1 MSIEP
6 RAADAALHK
15 RVHTNENRDTA
26 SHITDGDPATRWC
39 SVLYPAYAQ
48 IDLEGCFHLTK
59 VVVHTPAQGAS
70 LFDVYASLDG
80 VDFTRIAQKMEELP
94 CPPEGEAF
102 EVDCEARFLRVRVT
116 YNSASDGAI
125 LCGIEAYG
133 EPSGQACEPAAFV
146 PPADFEQSA
155 YHVPITQED
164 TLREVRELIAY
175 TVGEARADWFTL
187 RLAENERKPGR
198 DYFILSNETGKIVIT
213 GRTGVCLAAGFHHY
227 LKYFCHAHVSQMSF
241 QVALPDSPVPVGEEV
256 RRETPFRTRYSYNY
270 CTLSYTMAFWREK
283 EWKRELYWLAMNGVN
298 LVLDITAQEE
308 VWRRFLGA
316 LGYSHMECK
325 DFIAGPAYYAWAYMA
340 NISGFGGPVHDSW
353 FASRTRL
360 ARHNHLMMRRLGMQP
375 VLQGY
380 SGMVPSDIQQKV
392 KDAMIIEQG
401 LWNGFPRPAMLK
413 TTTQVYRDLAAL
425 FYRCQREV
433 FGDISHYYATDPFH
447 EGGKNGGMSPK
458 KMAEFVLD
466 EMLKNDPESIWVIQ
480 SWGENPSKSLLH
492 GLRGRKEHALVLD
505 LYAEARPH
513 WESWAGGEF
522 DNTPWLWC
530 MLNNFGGRMGLNGH
544 MDTVASEVARA
555 ANTAKC
561 MAGIGI
567 TPEATFSNPV
577 LFDLFFETVW
587 SETPEKLSPIELD
600 PWLRQYVRR
609 RYGAQSK
616 AAQEAFCLLRKTVYH
631 PSLNHNGEGAPESVV
646 NARPAFQIRSASS
659 WGTAVIGYDK
669 HEFERAVRLLLEDYD
684 VLKQSDGY
692 LFDLA
697 DCLKQVLSN
706 TAQEY
711 HHSMVRAYR
720 EKNLSVFDDFSE
732 RFFQLID
739 LTEQVLGVRKEFLL
753 GTWLRGAQKLAEGT
767 DDFTRDLYE
776 FNARALITTWGAL
789 RQANEGGL
797 RDYSNKQWAGLTS
810 DYYRPRWE
818 KWVADRR
825 EELVSGIKDKRGEKE
840 QAEGWF
846 RMEWNWVLA
855 RNAYSDEPNGMDLR
869 ELAQQ
874 ALAFTFD

>member
-1 MSIEP
+1 MPIASP
-6 RAADAALHK
+6 GADLALH
-15 RVHTNENRDTA
+15 RPVHTNENRDTA

-198 DYFILSNETGKIVIT
+198 DYFILSNETGKIAIT
-213 GRTGVCLAAGFHHY
+213 GRTGVCLAVGFHHY
-227 LKYFCHAHVSQMSF
+227 LKYFCNAHVSQMSM
-241 QVALPDSPVPVGEEV
+241 QVNLPEAPVPVGEIV
-256 RRETPFRTRYSYNY
+256 RRETPFQTRYSYNY
-270 CTLSYTMAFWREK
+270 CTLSYTMAFWGEAQ
-283 EWKRELYWLAMNGVN
+283 WKRELYWLAMNGVN

-340 NISGFGGPVHDSW
+340 NISGFGGPVHDNW
-353 FASRTRL
+353 FAARTRL
-360 ARHNHLMMRRLGMQP
+360 ARRNHLMMRRLGMQP

-380 SGMVPSDIQQKV
+380 SGMAPSDINQKV
-392 KDAMIIEQG
+392 PDAKVISQG

-413 TTTQVYRDLAAL
+413 TTTDAYRRLAQL

-433 FGDISHYYATDPFH
+433 FGDVSHYYATDPFH
-447 EGGKNGGMSPK
+447 EGGRNGGMSPK
-458 KMAEFVLD
+458 KMARFVLD
-466 EMLKNDPESIWVIQ
+466 EMLKNDPESVWVIQ
-480 SWGENPSKSLLH
+480 SWGENPSKSLLQ

-513 WESWAGGEF
+513 WETWAGGEF

-587 SETPEKLSPIELD
+587 SDTPEHLPSIEPD
-600 PWLRQYVRR
+600 MWLAQYVRR
-609 RYGAQSK
+609 RYGAESE
-616 AAQEAFCLLRKTVYH
+616 AAMESFRLLRKTVYN

-669 HEFERAVRLLLEDYD
+669 HEFERAGRLLLEDYD

-711 HHSMVRAYR
+711 HHTMVQAYR
-720 EKNLSVFDDFSE
+720 EKNLTVFDDYSA
-732 RFFQLID
+732 RFFQLIS
-739 LTEQVLGVRKEFLL
+739 LTEQVLGTRREFLL
-753 GTWLRGAQKLAEGT
+753 GTWLRGAQKLAEEA

-776 FNARALITTWGAL
+776 FNARALITTWGAI

-797 RDYSNKQWAGLTS
+797 RDYSNKQWAGLTH
-810 DYYRPRWE
+810 DFYRPRWE
-818 KWVADRR
+818 KWIALRRAELTGGQKDRR
-825 EELVSGIKDKRGEKE
+825 SEKE
-840 QAEGWF
+840 QAEDWF
-846 RMEWNWVLA
+846 HMEWKWVLG
-855 RNAYSDEPNGMDLR
+855 RNPYPAEVNGLDLK

-874 ALAFTFD
+874 ALAFSF

>member
-1 MSIEP
+1 MPIASP
-6 RAADAALHK
+6 GADLALH
-15 RVHTNENRDTA
+15 RPVHTNENRDTA

-198 DYFILSNETGKIVIT
+198 DYFILSNETGKIAIT
-213 GRTGVCLAAGFHHY
+213 GRTGVCLAVGFHHY
-227 LKYFCHAHVSQMSF
+227 LKYFCNAHVSQMSM
-241 QVALPDSPVPVGEEV
+241 QVNLPEAPVPVGEIV
-256 RRETPFRTRYSYNY
+256 RRETPFQTRYSYNY
-270 CTLSYTMAFWREK
+270 CTLSYTMAFWGEAQ
-283 EWKRELYWLAMNGVN
+283 WKRELYWLAMNGVN

-340 NISGFGGPVHDSW
+340 NISGFGGPVHDNW
-353 FASRTRL
+353 FAARTRL
-360 ARHNHLMMRRLGMQP
+360 ARRNHLMMRRLGMQP

-380 SGMVPSDIQQKV
+380 SGMAPSDINQKV
-392 KDAMIIEQG
+392 PDAKVISQG

-413 TTTQVYRDLAAL
+413 TTTDAYRRLAQL

-433 FGDISHYYATDPFH
+433 FGDVSHYYATDPFH
-447 EGGKNGGMSPK
+447 EGGRNGGMSPK
-458 KMAEFVLD
+458 KMARFVLD
-466 EMLKNDPESIWVIQ
+466 EMLKNDPESVGVIQ
-480 SWGENPSKSLLH
+480 SWGENPSKSLLQ

-513 WESWAGGEF
+513 WETWAGGEF

-587 SETPEKLSPIELD
+587 SDTPEHLPPIEPD
-600 PWLRQYVRR
+600 MWLAQYVRR
-609 RYGAQSK
+609 RYGAESE
-616 AAQEAFCLLRKTVYH
+616 AAMESFRLLRKTVYN

-697 DCLKQVLSN
+697 DCLKQMLSN

-711 HHSMVRAYR
+711 HHTMVQAYR
-720 EKNLSVFDDFSE
+720 EKNLTVFDDYSA
-732 RFFQLID
+732 RFFQLIS
-739 LTEQVLGVRKEFLL
+739 LTEQVLGTRREFLL
-753 GTWLRGAQKLAEGT
+753 GTWLRGAQKLAEGA

-776 FNARALITTWGAL
+776 FNARALITTWGAI

-797 RDYSNKQWAGLTS
+797 RDYSNKQWAGLTH
-810 DYYRPRWE
+810 DFYRPRWE
-818 KWVADRR
+818 KWIALRRAELTGGQKDRR
-825 EELVSGIKDKRGEKE
+825 SEKE
-840 QAEGWF
+840 QAEDWF
-846 RMEWNWVLA
+846 HMEWKWVLG
-855 RNAYSDEPNGMDLR
+855 RNPYPAEVNGLDLK

-874 ALAFTFD
+874 ALAFSF

>member
-1 MSIEP
+1 MPIASP
-6 RAADAALHK
+6 GADLALH
-15 RVHTNENRDTA
+15 RPVHTNENRDTA

-175 TVGEARADWFTL
+175 TVGEARADWFTM

-198 DYFILSNETGKIVIT
+198 DYFILSNETGKIAIT
-213 GRTGVCLAAGFHHY
+213 GRTGVCLAMGFHHY
-227 LKYFCHAHVSQMSF
+227 LKYFCNAHVSQMSM
-241 QVALPDSPVPVGEEV
+241 QVNLPEAPVPVGEIV
-256 RRETPFRTRYSYNY
+256 RRETPFQTRYSYNY
-270 CTLSYTMAFWREK
+270 CTLSYTMAFWGEAQ
-283 EWKRELYWLAMNGVN
+283 WKRELYWLAMNGVN

-340 NISGFGGPVHDSW
+340 NISGFGGPVHDNW
-353 FASRTRL
+353 FAARTRL
-360 ARHNHLMMRRLGMQP
+360 ARRNHLMMRRLGMQP

-380 SGMVPSDIQQKV
+380 SGMAPSDINQKV
-392 KDAMIIEQG
+392 PDAKVISQG

-413 TTTQVYRDLAAL
+413 TTTDAYRRLAQL

-433 FGDISHYYATDPFH
+433 FGDVSHYYATDPFH
-447 EGGKNGGMSPK
+447 EGGRNGGMSPK
-458 KMAEFVLD
+458 KMARFVLD
-466 EMLKNDPESIWVIQ
+466 EMLKNDPESVWVIQ
-480 SWGENPSKSLLH
+480 SWGENPSKSLLQ

-513 WESWAGGEF
+513 WETWAGGEF

-587 SETPEKLSPIELD
+587 SDTPEHLPSIEPD
-600 PWLRQYVRR
+600 MWLAQYVRR
-609 RYGAQSK
+609 RYGAESE
-616 AAQEAFCLLRKTVYH
+616 AAMESFRLLCKTVYN

-684 VLKQSDGY
+684 ALKQSDGY

-697 DCLKQVLSN
+697 DCLKQMLSN

-711 HHSMVRAYR
+711 HHTMVQAYR
-720 EKNLSVFDDFSE
+720 EKNLTVFDDYSA
-732 RFFQLID
+732 RFFQLIS
-739 LTEQVLGVRKEFLL
+739 LTEQVLGTRREFLL
-753 GTWLRGAQKLAEGT
+753 GTWLRGAQKLAEEA

-776 FNARALITTWGAL
+776 FNARALITTWGAI

-797 RDYSNKQWAGLTS
+797 RDYSNKQWAGLTH
-810 DYYRPRWE
+810 DFYRPRWE
-818 KWVADRR
+818 KWIALRRAELTGGQKDRR
-825 EELVSGIKDKRGEKE
+825 SEKE
-840 QAEGWF
+840 QAEDWF
-846 RMEWNWVLA
+846 HMEWKWVLG
-855 RNAYSDEPNGMDLR
+855 RNPYPAEVNGLDLK

-874 ALAFTFD
+874 ALAFSF

>member
-1 MSIEP
+1 MPIASP
-6 RAADAALHK
+6 GADLALH
-15 RVHTNENRDTA
+15 RPVHTNENRDTA

-198 DYFILSNETGKIVIT
+198 DYFILSNETGKIAIT
-213 GRTGVCLAAGFHHY
+213 GRTGVCLAVGFHHY
-227 LKYFCHAHVSQMSF
+227 LKYFCNAHVSQMSM
-241 QVALPDSPVPVGEEV
+241 QVNLPEAPVPVGEIV
-256 RRETPFRTRYSYNY
+256 RRETPFQTRYSYNY
-270 CTLSYTMAFWREK
+270 CTLSYTMAFWGEAQ
-283 EWKRELYWLAMNGVN
+283 WKRELYWLAMNGVN

-340 NISGFGGPVHDSW
+340 NISGFGGPVHDNW
-353 FASRTRL
+353 FAARTRL
-360 ARHNHLMMRRLGMQP
+360 ARRNHLMMRRLGMQP

-380 SGMVPSDIQQKV
+380 SGMAPSDINQKV
-392 KDAMIIEQG
+392 PDAKVISQG

-413 TTTQVYRDLAAL
+413 TTTDAYRRLAQL

-433 FGDISHYYATDPFH
+433 FGDVSHYYATDPFH
-447 EGGKNGGMSPK
+447 EGGRNGGMSPK
-458 KMAEFVLD
+458 KMARFVLD
-466 EMLKNDPESIWVIQ
+466 EMLKNDPESVWVIQ
-480 SWGENPSKSLLH
+480 SWGENPSKSLLQ

-513 WESWAGGEF
+513 WETWAGGEF

-587 SETPEKLSPIELD
+587 SDTPEHLPPIEPD
-600 PWLRQYVRR
+600 MWLAQYVRR
-609 RYGAQSK
+609 RYGAESE
-616 AAQEAFCLLRKTVYH
+616 AAMESFRLLRKTVYN

-684 VLKQSDGY
+684 ALKQSDGY

-697 DCLKQVLSN
+697 DCLKQMLSN

-711 HHSMVRAYR
+711 HHTMVQAYR
-720 EKNLSVFDDFSE
+720 EKNLTVFDDYSA
-732 RFFQLID
+732 RFFQLIS
-739 LTEQVLGVRKEFLL
+739 LTEQVLGTRREFLL
-753 GTWLRGAQKLAEGT
+753 GTWLRGAQKLAEEA

-776 FNARALITTWGAL
+776 FNARALITTWGAI

-797 RDYSNKQWAGLTS
+797 RDYSNKQWAGLTH
-810 DYYRPRWE
+810 DFYRPRWE
-818 KWVADRR
+818 KWIALRRAELTGGQKDRR
-825 EELVSGIKDKRGEKE
+825 SEKE
-840 QAEGWF
+840 QAEDWF
-846 RMEWNWVLA
+846 HMEWKWVLG
-855 RNAYSDEPNGMDLR
+855 RNPYPAEVNGLDLK

-874 ALAFTFD
+874 ALAFSF

>member
-1 MSIEP
+1 MPIASP
-6 RAADAALHK
+6 SADLALH
-15 RVHTNENRDTA
+15 RPVHTNENRDTA

-198 DYFILSNETGKIVIT
+198 DYFILSNETGKIAIT
-213 GRTGVCLAAGFHHY
+213 GRTGVCLAVGFHHY
-227 LKYFCHAHVSQMSF
+227 LKYFCNAHVSQMSM
-241 QVALPDSPVPVGEEV
+241 QVNLPEAPVPVGEIV
-256 RRETPFRTRYSYNY
+256 RRETPFQTRYSYNY
-270 CTLSYTMAFWREK
+270 CTLSYTMAFWGEAQ
-283 EWKRELYWLAMNGVN
+283 WKRELYWLAMNGVN

-340 NISGFGGPVHDSW
+340 NISGFGGPVHDNW
-353 FASRTRL
+353 FAARTRL
-360 ARHNHLMMRRLGMQP
+360 ARRNHLMMRRLGMQP

-380 SGMVPSDIQQKV
+380 SGMAPSDINQKV
-392 KDAMIIEQG
+392 PDAKVISQG

-413 TTTQVYRDLAAL
+413 TTTDAYRRLAQL

-433 FGDISHYYATDPFH
+433 FGDVSHYYATDPFH
-447 EGGKNGGMSPK
+447 EGGRNGGMSPK
-458 KMAEFVLD
+458 KMARFVLD
-466 EMLKNDPESIWVIQ
+466 EMLKNDPESVWVIQ
-480 SWGENPSKSLLH
+480 SWGENPSKSLLQ

-513 WESWAGGEF
+513 WETWAGGEF

-555 ANTAKC
+555 ANTAKY

-587 SETPEKLSPIELD
+587 SDTPEHLPPIEPD
-600 PWLRQYVRR
+600 MWLAQYVRR
-609 RYGAQSK
+609 RYGAESE
-616 AAQEAFCLLRKTVYH
+616 AAMESFRLLRKTVYN

-646 NARPAFQIRSASS
+646 NARPAFEIRSASS

-684 VLKQSDGY
+684 ALKQSDGY

-711 HHSMVRAYR
+711 HHTMVQAYR
-720 EKNLSVFDDFSE
+720 EKNLTVFDDYSA
-732 RFFQLID
+732 RFFQLIS
-739 LTEQVLGVRKEFLL
+739 LTEQVLGTRREFLL
-753 GTWLRGAQKLAEGT
+753 GTWLRGAQKLAEEA

-776 FNARALITTWGAL
+776 FNARALITTWGAI

-797 RDYSNKQWAGLTS
+797 RDYSNKQWAGLTH
-810 DYYRPRWE
+810 DFYRPRWE
-818 KWVADRR
+818 KWIALRRAELTGGQKDRR
-825 EELVSGIKDKRGEKE
+825 SEKE
-840 QAEGWF
+840 QAEDWF
-846 RMEWNWVLA
+846 HMEWKWVLG
-855 RNAYSDEPNGMDLR
+855 RNPYPAEVNGLDLK

-874 ALAFTFD
+874 ALAFSF

>member
-1 MSIEP
+1 MPIASP
-6 RAADAALHK
+6 GADLALH
-15 RVHTNENRDTA
+15 RPVHTNENRNTA

-198 DYFILSNETGKIVIT
+198 DYFILSNETGKIAIT
-213 GRTGVCLAAGFHHY
+213 GRTGVCLAVGFHHY
-227 LKYFCHAHVSQMSF
+227 LKYFCNAHVSQMSM
-241 QVALPDSPVPVGEEV
+241 QVNLPEAPVPVGEIV
-256 RRETPFRTRYSYNY
+256 RRETPFQTRYSYNY
-270 CTLSYTMAFWREK
+270 CTLSYTMAFWGEAQ
-283 EWKRELYWLAMNGVN
+283 WKRELYWLAMNGVN

-340 NISGFGGPVHDSW
+340 NISGFGGPVHDNW
-353 FASRTRL
+353 FAARTRL
-360 ARHNHLMMRRLGMQP
+360 ARRNHLMMRRLGMQP

-380 SGMVPSDIQQKV
+380 SGMAPSDINQKV
-392 KDAMIIEQG
+392 PDAKVISQG

-413 TTTQVYRDLAAL
+413 TTTDAYRRLAQL

-433 FGDISHYYATDPFH
+433 FGDVSHYYATDPFH
-447 EGGKNGGMSPK
+447 EGGRNGGMSPK
-458 KMAEFVLD
+458 KMARFVLD
-466 EMLKNDPESIWVIQ
+466 EMLKNDPESVWVIQ
-480 SWGENPSKSLLH
+480 SWGENPSKSLLQ

-513 WESWAGGEF
+513 WETWAGGEF

-555 ANTAKC
+555 ANTAKY

-587 SETPEKLSPIELD
+587 SDTPEHLPPIEPD
-600 PWLRQYVRR
+600 MWLAQYVRR
-609 RYGAQSK
+609 RYGAESE
-616 AAQEAFCLLRKTVYH
+616 AAMESFRLLRKTVYN

-646 NARPAFQIRSASS
+646 NARPAFEIRSASS

-684 VLKQSDGY
+684 ALKQSDGY

-711 HHSMVRAYR
+711 HHTMVQAYR
-720 EKNLSVFDDFSE
+720 EKNLTVFDDYSA
-732 RFFQLID
+732 RFFQLIS
-739 LTEQVLGVRKEFLL
+739 LTEQVLGTRREFLL
-753 GTWLRGAQKLAEGT
+753 GTWLRGAQKLAEEA

-776 FNARALITTWGAL
+776 FNARALITTWGAI

-797 RDYSNKQWAGLTS
+797 RDYSNKQWAGLTH
-810 DYYRPRWE
+810 DFYRPRWE
-818 KWVADRR
+818 KWIALRRAELTGGQKDRR
-825 EELVSGIKDKRGEKE
+825 SEKE
-840 QAEGWF
+840 QAEDWF
-846 RMEWNWVLA
+846 HMEWKWVLG
-855 RNAYSDEPNGMDLR
+855 RNPYPAEVNGLDLK

-874 ALAFTFD
+874 ALAFSF

>member
-1 MSIEP
+1 MPIASP
-6 RAADAALHK
+6 GADLALH
-15 RVHTNENRDTA
+15 RPVHTNENRDTA
-26 SHITDGDPATRWC
+26 AHITDGDPATRWC

-198 DYFILSNETGKIVIT
+198 DYFILSNETGKIAIT
-213 GRTGVCLAAGFHHY
+213 GRTGVCLAVGFHHY
-227 LKYFCHAHVSQMSF
+227 LKYFCNAHVSQMSM
-241 QVALPDSPVPVGEEV
+241 QVNLPEAPVPVGEIV
-256 RRETPFRTRYSYNY
+256 RRETPFQTRYSYNY
-270 CTLSYTMAFWREK
+270 CTLSYTMAFWGEAQ
-283 EWKRELYWLAMNGVN
+283 WKRELYWLAMNGVN

-340 NISGFGGPVHDSW
+340 NISGFGGPVHDNW
-353 FASRTRL
+353 FAARTRL
-360 ARHNHLMMRRLGMQP
+360 ARRNHLMMRRLGMQP

-380 SGMVPSDIQQKV
+380 SGMAPSDINQKV
-392 KDAMIIEQG
+392 PDAKVISQG

-413 TTTQVYRDLAAL
+413 TTTDAYRRLAQL

-433 FGDISHYYATDPFH
+433 FGDVSHYYATDPFH
-447 EGGKNGGMSPK
+447 EGGRNGGMSPK
-458 KMAEFVLD
+458 KMARFVLD
-466 EMLKNDPESIWVIQ
+466 EMLKNDPESVWVIQ
-480 SWGENPSKSLLH
+480 SWGENPSKSLLQ

-513 WESWAGGEF
+513 WETWAGGEF

-555 ANTAKC
+555 ANTAKY

-587 SETPEKLSPIELD
+587 SDTPEHLPPIEPD
-600 PWLRQYVRR
+600 MWLAQYVRR
-609 RYGAQSK
+609 RYGAESE
-616 AAQEAFCLLRKTVYH
+616 AAMESFRLLRKTVYN

-646 NARPAFQIRSASS
+646 NARPAFEIRSASS

-684 VLKQSDGY
+684 ALKQSDGY

-711 HHSMVRAYR
+711 HHTMVQAYR
-720 EKNLSVFDDFSE
+720 EKNLTVFDDYSA
-732 RFFQLID
+732 RFFQLIS
-739 LTEQVLGVRKEFLL
+739 LTEQVLGTRREFLL
-753 GTWLRGAQKLAEGT
+753 GTWLRGAQKLAEEA

-776 FNARALITTWGAL
+776 FNARALITTWGAI

-797 RDYSNKQWAGLTS
+797 RDYSNKQWAGLTH
-810 DYYRPRWE
+810 DFYRPRWE
-818 KWVADRR
+818 KWIALRRAELTGGQKDRR
-825 EELVSGIKDKRGEKE
+825 SEKE
-840 QAEGWF
+840 QAEDWF
-846 RMEWNWVLA
+846 HMEWKWVLG
-855 RNAYSDEPNGMDLR
+855 RNPYPAEVNGLDLK

-874 ALAFTFD
+874 ALAFSF

>member
-1 MSIEP
+1 
-6 RAADAALHK
+6 
-15 RVHTNENRDTA
+15 
-26 SHITDGDPATRWC
+26 
-39 SVLYPAYAQ
+39 
-48 IDLEGCFHLTK
+48 
-59 VVVHTPAQGAS
+59 
-70 LFDVYASLDG
+70 
-80 VDFTRIAQKMEELP
+80 
-94 CPPEGEAF
+94 
-102 EVDCEARFLRVRVT
+102 
-116 YNSASDGAI
+116 
-125 LCGIEAYG
+125 
-133 EPSGQACEPAAFV
+133 
-146 PPADFEQSA
+146 
-155 YHVPITQED
+155 
-164 TLREVRELIAY
+164 
-175 TVGEARADWFTL
+175 
-187 RLAENERKPGR
+187 
-198 DYFILSNETGKIVIT
+198 
-213 GRTGVCLAAGFHHY
+213 
-227 LKYFCHAHVSQMSF
+227 
-241 QVALPDSPVPVGEEV
+241 
-256 RRETPFRTRYSYNY
+256 
-270 CTLSYTMAFWREK
+270 
-283 EWKRELYWLAMNGVN
+283 
-298 LVLDITAQEE
+298 QEE

-380 SGMVPSDIQQKV
+380 SGMVPADIKQKV
-392 KDAMIIEQG
+392 KNAMIIEQG
-401 LWNGFPRPAMLK
+401 LWNAFPRPAMLK

-433 FGDISHYYATDPFH
+433 FGDVSHYYATDPFH

-466 EMLKNDPESIWVIQ
+466 EMLKSDPESIWVIQ
-480 SWGENPSKSLLH
+480 SWGENPSRALLH

-505 LYAEARPH
+505 LYTEARPH
-513 WESWAGGEF
+513 WETWAGGEF

-577 LFDLFFETVW
+577 LFDLFFETIW
-587 SETPEKLSPIELD
+587 SDTPDRLSPIEPD
-600 PWLRQYVRR
+600 AWLARYTTR

-616 AAQEAFCLLRKTVYH
+616 AAQEAFCLLRQTVYQ
-631 PSLNHNGEGAPESVV
+631 PSLNHNGEGAPESVI

-669 HEFERAVRLLLEDYD
+669 HEFERAVRLLLEDYEI
-684 VLKQSDGY
+684 LKQSDGY
-692 LFDLA
+692 LFDLV

-720 EKNLSVFDDFSE
+720 EKNLSKFDDFSK

-753 GTWLRGAQKLAEGT
+753 GTWLRGAQKLAEET

-825 EELVSGIKDKRGEKE
+825 EELVSGIKDKRDEKE

-855 RNAYSDEPNGMDLR
+855 RNAYSDEPNGMNLR

>member
-1 MSIEP
+1 
-6 RAADAALHK
+6 
-15 RVHTNENRDTA
+15 
-26 SHITDGDPATRWC
+26 
-39 SVLYPAYAQ
+39 
-48 IDLEGCFHLTK
+48 
-59 VVVHTPAQGAS
+59 
-70 LFDVYASLDG
+70 
-80 VDFTRIAQKMEELP
+80 
-94 CPPEGEAF
+94 
-102 EVDCEARFLRVRVT
+102 
-116 YNSASDGAI
+116 
-125 LCGIEAYG
+125 
-133 EPSGQACEPAAFV
+133 
-146 PPADFEQSA
+146 
-155 YHVPITQED
+155 
-164 TLREVRELIAY
+164 
-175 TVGEARADWFTL
+175 
-187 RLAENERKPGR
+187 
-198 DYFILSNETGKIVIT
+198 
-213 GRTGVCLAAGFHHY
+213 
-227 LKYFCHAHVSQMSF
+227 
-241 QVALPDSPVPVGEEV
+241 
-256 RRETPFRTRYSYNY
+256 
-270 CTLSYTMAFWREK
+270 
-283 EWKRELYWLAMNGVN
+283 
-298 LVLDITAQEE
+298 
-308 VWRRFLGA
+308 
-316 LGYSHMECK
+316 
-325 DFIAGPAYYAWAYMA
+325 
-340 NISGFGGPVHDSW
+340 
-353 FASRTRL
+353 
-360 ARHNHLMMRRLGMQP
+360 MMRRLGMQP

-513 WESWAGGEF
+513 WETWAGGEF

-544 MDTVASEVARA
+544 MDTVAREVARA

-587 SETPEKLSPIELD
+587 SDTPEKLSPIELD

-616 AAQEAFCLLRKTVYH
+616 AAQEAFCLLRKTVYQ

>member
-1 MSIEP
+1 MPIASP
-6 RAADAALHK
+6 GADLALH
-15 RVHTNENRDTA
+15 RPVHTNENRDTA

-175 TVGEARADWFTL
+175 TVGEARADWFTM

-198 DYFILSNETGKIVIT
+198 DYFILSNETGKIAIT
-213 GRTGVCLAAGFHHY
+213 GRTGVCLAMGFHHY
-227 LKYFCHAHVSQMSF
+227 LKYFCNAHVSQMSM
-241 QVALPDSPVPVGEEV
+241 QVNLPEAPVPVGEIV
-256 RRETPFRTRYSYNY
+256 RRETPFQTRYSYNY
-270 CTLSYTMAFWREK
+270 CTLSYTMAFWGEAQ
-283 EWKRELYWLAMNGVN
+283 WKRELYWLAMNGVN

-340 NISGFGGPVHDSW
+340 NISGFGGPVHDNW
-353 FASRTRL
+353 FAARTRL
-360 ARHNHLMMRRLGMQP
+360 ARRNHLMMRRFGMQP

-380 SGMVPSDIQQKV
+380 SGMAPSDINQKV
-392 KDAMIIEQG
+392 PDAKVISQG

-413 TTTQVYRDLAAL
+413 TTTDAYRRLAQL

-433 FGDISHYYATDPFH
+433 FGDVSHYYATDPFH
-447 EGGKNGGMSPK
+447 EGGRNGGMSPK
-458 KMAEFVLD
+458 KMARFVLD
-466 EMLKNDPESIWVIQ
+466 EMLKNDPESVWVIQ
-480 SWGENPSKSLLH
+480 SWGENPSKSLLQ

-513 WESWAGGEF
+513 WETWAGGEF

-587 SETPEKLSPIELD
+587 SDTPEHLPPIEPD
-600 PWLRQYVRR
+600 MWLAQYVRR
-609 RYGAQSK
+609 RYGAESE
-616 AAQEAFCLLRKTVYH
+616 AAMESFRLLCKTVYN

-684 VLKQSDGY
+684 ALKQSDGY

-697 DCLKQVLSN
+697 DCLKQMLSN

-711 HHSMVRAYR
+711 HHTMVQAYR
-720 EKNLSVFDDFSE
+720 EKNLTAFDDYSA
-732 RFFQLID
+732 RFFQLIS
-739 LTEQVLGVRKEFLL
+739 LTEQVLGTRREFLL
-753 GTWLRGAQKLAEGT
+753 GTWLRGAQKLAEEA

-776 FNARALITTWGAL
+776 FNARALITTWGAI

-797 RDYSNKQWAGLTS
+797 RDYSNKQWAGLTH
-810 DYYRPRWE
+810 DFYRPRWE
-818 KWVADRR
+818 KWIALRRAELTGGQKDRR
-825 EELVSGIKDKRGEKE
+825 SEKE
-840 QAEGWF
+840 QAEDWF
-846 RMEWNWVLA
+846 HMEWKWVLG
-855 RNAYSDEPNGMDLR
+855 RNPYPAEVNGLDLK

-874 ALAFTFD
+874 ALAFSF

>member
-1 MSIEP
+1 MPIASP
-6 RAADAALHK
+6 DADLALH
-15 RVHTNENRDTA
+15 RPVHTNENRDTA
-26 SHITDGDPATRWC
+26 SHITDGDPVTRWC

-175 TVGEARADWFTL
+175 TVGEARADWFTM

-198 DYFILSNETGKIVIT
+198 DYFILSNETGKIAIT
-213 GRTGVCLAAGFHHY
+213 GRTGVCLAVGFHHY
-227 LKYFCHAHVSQMSF
+227 LKYFCNAHVSQMSM
-241 QVALPDSPVPVGEEV
+241 QVNLPEAPVPVGEIV
-256 RRETPFRTRYSYNY
+256 RRETPFQTRYSYNY
-270 CTLSYTMAFWREK
+270 CTLSYTMAFWGEAQ
-283 EWKRELYWLAMNGVN
+283 WKRELYWLAMNGVN

-340 NISGFGGPVHDSW
+340 NISGFGGPVHDNW
-353 FASRTRL
+353 FAARTRL
-360 ARHNHLMMRRLGMQP
+360 ARRNHLMMRRLGMQP

-380 SGMVPSDIQQKV
+380 SGMAPSDINQKV
-392 KDAMIIEQG
+392 PDAKVISQG

-413 TTTQVYRDLAAL
+413 TTTDAYRRLAQL

-433 FGDISHYYATDPFH
+433 FGDVSHYYATDPFH
-447 EGGKNGGMSPK
+447 EGGRNGGMSPK
-458 KMAEFVLD
+458 KMARFVLD
-466 EMLKNDPESIWVIQ
+466 EMLKNDPESVWVIQ
-480 SWGENPSKSLLH
+480 SWGENPSKSLLQ

-513 WESWAGGEF
+513 WETWAGGEF

-555 ANTAKC
+555 ANTAKY

-587 SETPEKLSPIELD
+587 SDTPEHLPPIEPD
-600 PWLRQYVRR
+600 MWLAQYVRR
-609 RYGAQSK
+609 RYGAESE
-616 AAQEAFCLLRKTVYH
+616 AAMESFRLLRKTVYN

-646 NARPAFQIRSASS
+646 NARPAFEIRSASS

-684 VLKQSDGY
+684 ALKQSDGY

-711 HHSMVRAYR
+711 HHTMVQAYR
-720 EKNLSVFDDFSE
+720 EKNLTVFDDYSA
-732 RFFQLID
+732 RFFQLIS
-739 LTEQVLGVRKEFLL
+739 LTEQVLGTRREFLL
-753 GTWLRGAQKLAEGT
+753 GTWLRGAQKLAEEA

-776 FNARALITTWGAL
+776 FNARALITTWGAI

-797 RDYSNKQWAGLTS
+797 RDYSNKQWAGLTH
-810 DYYRPRWE
+810 DFYRPRWE
-818 KWVADRR
+818 KWIALRRAELTGGQKDRR
-825 EELVSGIKDKRGEKE
+825 SEKE
-840 QAEGWF
+840 QAEDWF
-846 RMEWNWVLA
+846 HMEWKWVLG
-855 RNAYSDEPNGMDLR
+855 RNPYPAEVNGLDLK

-874 ALAFTFD
+874 ALAFSF

>member
-1 MSIEP
+1 MPIASP
-6 RAADAALHK
+6 DADLALH
-15 RVHTNENRDTA
+15 RPVHTNENRDTA

-198 DYFILSNETGKIVIT
+198 DYFILSNETGKIAIT
-213 GRTGVCLAAGFHHY
+213 GRTGVCLAMGFHHY
-227 LKYFCHAHVSQMSF
+227 LKYFCNAHVSQMSM
-241 QVALPDSPVPVGEEV
+241 QVNLPEAPVPVGEIV
-256 RRETPFRTRYSYNY
+256 RRETPFQTRYSYNY
-270 CTLSYTMAFWREK
+270 CTLSYTMAFWGEAQ
-283 EWKRELYWLAMNGVN
+283 WKRELYWLAMNGVN

-340 NISGFGGPVHDSW
+340 NISGFGGPVHDNW
-353 FASRTRL
+353 FAARTRL
-360 ARHNHLMMRRLGMQP
+360 ARRNHLMMRRLGMQP

-380 SGMVPSDIQQKV
+380 SGMAPSDINQKV
-392 KDAMIIEQG
+392 PDAKVISQG

-413 TTTQVYRDLAAL
+413 TTTDAYRRLAQL

-433 FGDISHYYATDPFH
+433 FGDVSHYYATDPFH
-447 EGGKNGGMSPK
+447 EGGRNGGMSPK
-458 KMAEFVLD
+458 KMARFVLD
-466 EMLKNDPESIWVIQ
+466 EMLKNDPESVWVIQ
-480 SWGENPSKSLLH
+480 SWGENPSKSLLQ

-513 WESWAGGEF
+513 WETWAGGEF

-587 SETPEKLSPIELD
+587 SDTPEHLPPIEPD
-600 PWLRQYVRR
+600 MWLAQYVRR
-609 RYGAQSK
+609 RYGAESE
-616 AAQEAFCLLRKTVYH
+616 AAMESFRLLRKTVYN

-684 VLKQSDGY
+684 ALKQSDGY

-697 DCLKQVLSN
+697 DCLKQMLSN

-711 HHSMVRAYR
+711 HHTMVQAYR
-720 EKNLSVFDDFSE
+720 EKNLTVFDDYSA
-732 RFFQLID
+732 RFFQLIS
-739 LTEQVLGVRKEFLL
+739 LTEQVLGTRREFLL
-753 GTWLRGAQKLAEGT
+753 GTWLRGAQKLAEEA

-776 FNARALITTWGAL
+776 FNARALITTWGAI

-797 RDYSNKQWAGLTS
+797 RDYSNKQWAGLTH
-810 DYYRPRWE
+810 DFYRPRWE
-818 KWVADRR
+818 KWIALRRAELTGGQKDRR
-825 EELVSGIKDKRGEKE
+825 SEKE
-840 QAEGWF
+840 QAEDWF
-846 RMEWNWVLA
+846 HMEWKWVLG
-855 RNAYSDEPNGMDLR
+855 RNPYPAEVNGLDLK

-874 ALAFTFD
+874 ALAFSF

>member
-1 MSIEP
+1 MPIASP
-6 RAADAALHK
+6 DADLALH
-15 RVHTNENRDTA
+15 RPVHTNENRDTA
-26 SHITDGDPATRWC
+26 SHITDGDPVTRWC

-175 TVGEARADWFTL
+175 TVGEARADWFTM

-198 DYFILSNETGKIVIT
+198 DYFILSNETGKIAIT
-213 GRTGVCLAAGFHHY
+213 GRTGVCLAMGFHHY
-227 LKYFCHAHVSQMSF
+227 LKYFCNAHVSQMSM
-241 QVALPDSPVPVGEEV
+241 QVNLPEAPVPVGEIV
-256 RRETPFRTRYSYNY
+256 RRETPFQTRYSYNY
-270 CTLSYTMAFWREK
+270 CTLSYTMAFWGEAQ
-283 EWKRELYWLAMNGVN
+283 WKRELYWLAMNGVN

-340 NISGFGGPVHDSW
+340 NISGFGGPVHDNW
-353 FASRTRL
+353 FAARTRL
-360 ARHNHLMMRRLGMQP
+360 ARRNHLMMRRLGMQP

-380 SGMVPSDIQQKV
+380 SGMAPSDINQKV
-392 KDAMIIEQG
+392 PDAKVISQG

-413 TTTQVYRDLAAL
+413 TTTDAYRRLAQL

-433 FGDISHYYATDPFH
+433 FGDVSHYYATDPFH
-447 EGGKNGGMSPK
+447 EGGRNGGMSPK
-458 KMAEFVLD
+458 KMARFVLD
-466 EMLKNDPESIWVIQ
+466 EMLKNDPESVWVIQ
-480 SWGENPSKSLLH
+480 SWGENPSKSLLQ

-513 WESWAGGEF
+513 WETWAGGEF

-555 ANTAKC
+555 ANTAKY

-587 SETPEKLSPIELD
+587 SDTPEHLPPIEPD
-600 PWLRQYVRR
+600 MWLAQYVRR
-609 RYGAQSK
+609 RYGAESE
-616 AAQEAFCLLRKTVYH
+616 AAMESFRLLRKTVYN

-646 NARPAFQIRSASS
+646 NARPAFEIRSASS

-684 VLKQSDGY
+684 ALKESDGY

-697 DCLKQVLSN
+697 DCLKQMLSN

-711 HHSMVRAYR
+711 HHTMVQAYR
-720 EKNLSVFDDFSE
+720 EKNLTVFDDYSA
-732 RFFQLID
+732 RFFQLIS
-739 LTEQVLGVRKEFLL
+739 LTEQVLGTRREFLL
-753 GTWLRGAQKLAEGT
+753 GTWLRGAQKLAEEA

-776 FNARALITTWGAL
+776 FNARALITTWGAI

-797 RDYSNKQWAGLTS
+797 RDYSNKQWAGLTH
-810 DYYRPRWE
+810 DFYRPRWE
-818 KWVADRR
+818 KWIALRRAELTGGQKDRR
-825 EELVSGIKDKRGEKE
+825 SEKE
-840 QAEGWF
+840 QAEDWF
-846 RMEWNWVLA
+846 HMEWKWVLG
-855 RNAYSDEPNGMDLR
+855 RNPYPAEVNGLDLK

-874 ALAFTFD
+874 ALAFSF

>member
-1 MSIEP
+1 MPIASP
-6 RAADAALHK
+6 GADLALH
-15 RVHTNENRDTA
+15 RPVHTNENRDTA

-198 DYFILSNETGKIVIT
+198 DYFILSNETGKIAIT
-213 GRTGVCLAAGFHHY
+213 GRTGVCLAVGFHHY
-227 LKYFCHAHVSQMSF
+227 LKYFCNAHVSQMSM
-241 QVALPDSPVPVGEEV
+241 QVNLPEAPVPVGEIV
-256 RRETPFRTRYSYNY
+256 RRETPFQTRYSYNY
-270 CTLSYTMAFWREK
+270 CTLSYTMAFWGEAQ
-283 EWKRELYWLAMNGVN
+283 WKRELYWLAMNGVN

-340 NISGFGGPVHDSW
+340 NISGFGGPVHDNW
-353 FASRTRL
+353 FAARTRL
-360 ARHNHLMMRRLGMQP
+360 ARRNHLMMRRLGMQP

-380 SGMVPSDIQQKV
+380 SGMAPSDINQKV
-392 KDAMIIEQG
+392 PDAKVISQG

-413 TTTQVYRDLAAL
+413 TTTDAYRRLAQL

-433 FGDISHYYATDPFH
+433 FGDVSHYYATDPFH
-447 EGGKNGGMSPK
+447 EGGRNGGMSPK
-458 KMAEFVLD
+458 KMARFVLD
-466 EMLKNDPESIWVIQ
+466 EMLKNDPESVWVIQ
-480 SWGENPSKSLLH
+480 SWGENPSKSLLQ

-513 WESWAGGEF
+513 WETWAGGEF

-555 ANTAKC
+555 ANTAKY

-587 SETPEKLSPIELD
+587 SDTPEHLPPIEPD
-600 PWLRQYVRR
+600 MWLAQYVRR
-609 RYGAQSK
+609 RYGAESE
-616 AAQEAFCLLRKTVYH
+616 AAMESFRLLRKTVYN

-646 NARPAFQIRSASS
+646 NARPAFEIRSASS

-684 VLKQSDGY
+684 ALKQSDGY

-697 DCLKQVLSN
+697 DCLKQMLSN

-711 HHSMVRAYR
+711 HHTMVQAYR
-720 EKNLSVFDDFSE
+720 EKNLTVFDDYSA
-732 RFFQLID
+732 RFFQLIS
-739 LTEQVLGVRKEFLL
+739 LTEQVLGTRREFLL
-753 GTWLRGAQKLAEGT
+753 GTWLRGAQKLAEEA

-776 FNARALITTWGAL
+776 FNARALITTWGAI

-797 RDYSNKQWAGLTS
+797 RDYSNKQWAGLTH
-810 DYYRPRWE
+810 DFYRPRWE
-818 KWVADRR
+818 KWIALRRAELTGGQKDRR
-825 EELVSGIKDKRGEKE
+825 SEKE
-840 QAEGWF
+840 QAEDWF
-846 RMEWNWVLA
+846 HMEWKWVLG
-855 RNAYSDEPNGMDLR
+855 RNPYPAEVNGLDLK

-874 ALAFTFD
+874 ALAFSF

>member
-1 MSIEP
+1 MPIASP
-6 RAADAALHK
+6 DADLALH
-15 RVHTNENRDTA
+15 RPVHTNENRDTA

-198 DYFILSNETGKIVIT
+198 DYFILSNETGKIAIT
-213 GRTGVCLAAGFHHY
+213 GRTGVCLAMGFHHY
-227 LKYFCHAHVSQMSF
+227 LKYFCNAHVSQMSM
-241 QVALPDSPVPVGEEV
+241 QVNLPEAPVPVGEIV
-256 RRETPFRTRYSYNY
+256 RRETPFQTRYSYNY
-270 CTLSYTMAFWREK
+270 CTLSYTMAFWGEAQ
-283 EWKRELYWLAMNGVN
+283 WKRELYWLAMNGVN

-340 NISGFGGPVHDSW
+340 NISGFGGPVHDNW
-353 FASRTRL
+353 FAARTRL
-360 ARHNHLMMRRLGMQP
+360 ARRNHLMMRRLGMQP

-380 SGMVPSDIQQKV
+380 SGMAPSDINQKV
-392 KDAMIIEQG
+392 PDAKVISQG

-413 TTTQVYRDLAAL
+413 TTTDAYRRLAQL

-433 FGDISHYYATDPFH
+433 FGDVSHYYATDPFH
-447 EGGKNGGMSPK
+447 EGGRNGGMSPK
-458 KMAEFVLD
+458 KMARFVLD
-466 EMLKNDPESIWVIQ
+466 EMLKNDPESVWVIQ
-480 SWGENPSKSLLH
+480 SWGENPSKSLLQ

-513 WESWAGGEF
+513 WETWAGGEF

-555 ANTAKC
+555 ANTAKY

-587 SETPEKLSPIELD
+587 SDTPEHLPPIEPD
-600 PWLRQYVRR
+600 MWLAQYVRR
-609 RYGAQSK
+609 RYGAESE
-616 AAQEAFCLLRKTVYH
+616 AAMESFRLLRKTVYN

-646 NARPAFQIRSASS
+646 NARPAFEIRSASS

-684 VLKQSDGY
+684 ALKQSDGY

-711 HHSMVRAYR
+711 HHTMVQAYR
-720 EKNLSVFDDFSE
+720 EKNLTVFDDYSA
-732 RFFQLID
+732 RFFQLIS
-739 LTEQVLGVRKEFLL
+739 LTEQVLGTRREFLL
-753 GTWLRGAQKLAEGT
+753 GTWLRGAQKLAEEA

-776 FNARALITTWGAL
+776 FNARALITTWGAI

-797 RDYSNKQWAGLTS
+797 RDYSNKQWAGLTH
-810 DYYRPRWE
+810 DFYRPRWE
-818 KWVADRR
+818 KWIALRRAELTGGQKDRR
-825 EELVSGIKDKRGEKE
+825 SEKE
-840 QAEGWF
+840 QAEDWF
-846 RMEWNWVLA
+846 HMEWKWVLG
-855 RNAYSDEPNGMDLR
+855 RNPYPAEVNGLDLK

-874 ALAFTFD
+874 ALAFSF

>member
-1 MSIEP
+1 MPIASP
-6 RAADAALHK
+6 GTDLALRK
-15 RVHTNENRDTA
+15 PVHTNENRETA
-26 SHITDGDPATRWC
+26 SCITDGNPATRWC

-48 IDLEGCFHLTK
+48 IDLEGCYRLSEL
-59 VVVHTPAQGAS
+59 VIHTPAEGAS
-70 LFDVYASLDG
+70 RFDVYASLDG
-80 VDFTRIAQKMEELP
+80 SNFARIAQKTEEAP
-94 CPPEGEAF
+94 CPPQGDAF
-102 EVDCEARFLRVRVT
+102 AVDCEARFLRVRVT
-116 YNSASDGAI
+116 YNSAADGAV
-125 LCGIEAYG
+125 LCGVEAYG
-133 EPSGQACEPAAFV
+133 EPTGQACEPAAFV
-146 PPADFEQSA
+146 PVEDYEQSQFN
-155 YHVPITQED
+155 VPVTQED
-164 TLREVRELIAY
+164 TLCEVRELIAD
-175 TVGEARADWFTL
+175 TVGEARADWFLL
-187 RLAENERKPGR
+187 RLAENDQKPGQ
-198 DYFILSNETGKIVIT
+198 DYFTLSDQNGKIVIT
-213 GRTGVCLAAGFHHY
+213 GRTGVCLAVGFHHY
-227 LKYFCHAHVSQMSF
+227 LKYFCNAHVSQMSA
-241 QVALPDSPVPVGEEV
+241 QVNLPGGPVPVGEGV
-256 RRETPFRTRYSYNY
+256 RRETPFSLRYSYNY
-270 CTLSYTMAFWREK
+270 CTLSYTMAFWGEAQ
-283 EWKRELYWLAMNGVN
+283 WKRELYWLAMNGVN

-380 SGMVPSDIQQKV
+380 SGMVPTDITQKV
-392 KDAMIIEQG
+392 KNAKIIRQG

-413 TTTQVYRDLAAL
+413 TTTQAYRDLAAL

-433 FGDISHYYATDPFH
+433 FGDVSHYYATDPFH

-458 KMAEFVLD
+458 KMAQVVLD
-466 EMLKNDPESIWVIQ
+466 EMLQNDPQSVWVIQ
-480 SWGENPSKSLLH
+480 SWGENPSKALLH

-513 WESWAGGEF
+513 WETWAGGEF

-577 LFDLFFETVW
+577 LFDLFFETIW
-587 SETPEKLSPIELD
+587 SDTPDRLSPIEPDARLA
-600 PWLRQYVRR
+600 RYTTR

-669 HEFERAVRLLLEDYD
+669 HAFEQAVRLLLEDYEI
-684 VLKQSDGY
+684 LKQSDGY

-711 HHSMVRAYR
+711 HNSMARAYR
-720 EKNLSVFDDFSE
+720 EKNLAVFDDYSA
-732 RFFQLID
+732 RFFRLID
-739 LTEQVLGVRKEFLL
+739 LTEQVLGTRREFLL
-753 GTWLRGAQKLAEGT
+753 GTWLRGAQELTAGT

-776 FNARALITTWGAL
+776 FNARALITTWGAM

-810 DYYRPRWE
+810 DFYRPRWE
-818 KWVADRR
+818 KWVALRRAELTGGEQDRR
-825 EELVSGIKDKRGEKE
+825 SEQE
-840 QAEGWF
+840 QAEDWF

-855 RNAYSDEPNGMDLR
+855 RNPYPVEPNGKDLR

-874 ALAFTFD
+874 ALAFSC

>member
-1 MSIEP
+1 MPIASP
-6 RAADAALHK
+6 GADLALH
-15 RVHTNENRDTA
+15 RPVHTNENRDTA

-198 DYFILSNETGKIVIT
+198 DYFILSNETGKIAIT
-213 GRTGVCLAAGFHHY
+213 GRTGVCLAMGFHHY
-227 LKYFCHAHVSQMSF
+227 LKYFCNAHVSQMSM
-241 QVALPDSPVPVGEEV
+241 QVNLPEAPVPVGEIV
-256 RRETPFRTRYSYNY
+256 RRETPFQTRYSYNY
-270 CTLSYTMAFWREK
+270 CTLSYTMAFWGEAQ
-283 EWKRELYWLAMNGVN
+283 WKRELYWLAMNGVN

-340 NISGFGGPVHDSW
+340 NISGFGGPVHDNW
-353 FASRTRL
+353 FAARTRL
-360 ARHNHLMMRRLGMQP
+360 ARRNHLMMRRLGMQP

-380 SGMVPSDIQQKV
+380 SGMAPSDINQKV
-392 KDAMIIEQG
+392 PDAKVISQG

-413 TTTQVYRDLAAL
+413 TTTDAYRRLAQL

-433 FGDISHYYATDPFH
+433 FGDVSHYYATDPFH
-447 EGGKNGGMSPK
+447 EGGRNGGMSPK
-458 KMAEFVLD
+458 KMARFVLD
-466 EMLKNDPESIWVIQ
+466 EMLKNDPESVWVIQ
-480 SWGENPSKSLLH
+480 SWGENPSKSLLQ

-513 WESWAGGEF
+513 WETWAGGEF

-587 SETPEKLSPIELD
+587 SDTPEHLPPIEPD
-600 PWLRQYVRR
+600 MWLAQYVRR
-609 RYGAQSK
+609 RYGAESE
-616 AAQEAFCLLRKTVYH
+616 AAMESFRLLRKTVYN

-646 NARPAFQIRSASS
+646 NARPAFEIRSASS

-684 VLKQSDGY
+684 ALKQSDGY

-711 HHSMVRAYR
+711 HHTMVQAYR
-720 EKNLSVFDDFSE
+720 EKNLTVFDDYSA
-732 RFFQLID
+732 RFFQLIS
-739 LTEQVLGVRKEFLL
+739 LTEQVLGTRREFLL
-753 GTWLRGAQKLAEGT
+753 GTWLRGAQKLAEEA

-776 FNARALITTWGAL
+776 FNARALITTWGAI

-797 RDYSNKQWAGLTS
+797 RDYSNKQWAGLTH
-810 DYYRPRWE
+810 DFYRPRWE
-818 KWVADRR
+818 KWIALRRAELTGGQKDRR
-825 EELVSGIKDKRGEKE
+825 SEKE
-840 QAEGWF
+840 QAEDWF
-846 RMEWNWVLA
+846 HMEWKWVLG
-855 RNAYSDEPNGMDLR
+855 RNPYPAEVNGLDLK

-874 ALAFTFD
+874 ALAFSF

>member
-1 MSIEP
+1 MPIASP
-6 RAADAALHK
+6 GADLALH
-15 RVHTNENRDTA
+15 RPVHTNENRDTA

-146 PPADFEQSA
+146 PPADVEQSA

-198 DYFILSNETGKIVIT
+198 DYFILSNETGKIAIT
-213 GRTGVCLAAGFHHY
+213 GRTGVCLAVGFHHY
-227 LKYFCHAHVSQMSF
+227 LKYFCNAHVSQMSM
-241 QVALPDSPVPVGEEV
+241 QVNLPEAPVPVGEIV
-256 RRETPFRTRYSYNY
+256 RRETPFQTRYSYNY
-270 CTLSYTMAFWREK
+270 CTLSYTMAFWGEAQ
-283 EWKRELYWLAMNGVN
+283 WKRELYWLAMNGVN

-340 NISGFGGPVHDSW
+340 NISGFGGPVHDNW
-353 FASRTRL
+353 FAARTRL
-360 ARHNHLMMRRLGMQP
+360 ARRNHLMMRRLGMQP

-380 SGMVPSDIQQKV
+380 SGMAPSDINQKV
-392 KDAMIIEQG
+392 PDAKVISQG

-413 TTTQVYRDLAAL
+413 TTTDAYRRLAQL

-433 FGDISHYYATDPFH
+433 FGDVSHYYATDPFH
-447 EGGKNGGMSPK
+447 EGGRNGGMSPK
-458 KMAEFVLD
+458 KMARFVLD
-466 EMLKNDPESIWVIQ
+466 EMLKNDPESVWVIQ
-480 SWGENPSKSLLH
+480 SWGENPSKSLLQ

-513 WESWAGGEF
+513 WETWAGGEF

-555 ANTAKC
+555 ANTAKY

-587 SETPEKLSPIELD
+587 SDTPEHLPPIEPD
-600 PWLRQYVRR
+600 MWLAQYVRR
-609 RYGAQSK
+609 RYGAESE
-616 AAQEAFCLLRKTVYH
+616 AAMESFRLLRKTVYN

-646 NARPAFQIRSASS
+646 NARPAFEIRSASS

-684 VLKQSDGY
+684 ALKQSDGY

-711 HHSMVRAYR
+711 HHTMVQAYR
-720 EKNLSVFDDFSE
+720 EKNLTVFDDYSA
-732 RFFQLID
+732 RFFQLIS
-739 LTEQVLGVRKEFLL
+739 LTEQVLGTRREFLL
-753 GTWLRGAQKLAEGT
+753 GTWLRGAQKLAEEA

-776 FNARALITTWGAL
+776 FNARALITTWGAI

-797 RDYSNKQWAGLTS
+797 RDYSNKQWAGLTH
-810 DYYRPRWE
+810 DFYRPRWE
-818 KWVADRR
+818 KWIALRRAELTGGQKDRR
-825 EELVSGIKDKRGEKE
+825 SEKE
-840 QAEGWF
+840 QAEDWF
-846 RMEWNWVLA
+846 HMEWKWVLG
-855 RNAYSDEPNGMDLR
+855 RNPYPAEVNGLDLK

-874 ALAFTFD
+874 ALAFSF

>member
-1 MSIEP
+1 MPTVSH
-6 RAADAALHK
+6 RAGLALHK
-15 RVHTNENRDTA
+15 PVHTNENRDTA
-26 SHITDGDPATRWC
+26 LCITDGNPDTCWS

-48 IDLEGCFHLTK
+48 IDLEGCFRLSQ
-59 VVVHTPAQGAS
+59 VVIQTPAQGAS

-80 VDFTRIAQKMEELP
+80 VDFTRIAQKTEELP
-94 CPPEGEAF
+94 CPPEGDVF
-102 EVDCEARFLRVRVT
+102 SVDCEARFLRVRVT
-116 YNSASDGAI
+116 YNSAADGAV
-125 LCGIEAYG
+125 LCGVEAYG
-133 EPSGQACEPAAFV
+133 EPAGQACESAVFV
-146 PPADFEQSA
+146 PPENFEQSE
-155 YHVPITQED
+155 YHVPVTRED

-175 TVGEARADWFTL
+175 TVGEAHADWFTL
-187 RLAENERKPGR
+187 RLAENDKKPNQ
-198 DYFILSNETGKIVIT
+198 DYFVLSDENGRIAIT
-213 GRTGVCLAAGFHHY
+213 GRTGVCLAVGFHHY
-227 LKYFCHAHVSQMSF
+227 LKYFCNAHVSQMSM
-241 QVALPDSPVPVGEEV
+241 QVNLPEAPVPVGEAV
-256 RRETPFRTRYSYNY
+256 RRETPFQTRYSYNY
-270 CTLSYTMAFWREK
+270 CTLSYTMAFWGEA

-340 NISGFGGPVHDSW
+340 NISGFGGPVHDRW
-353 FASRTRL
+353 FAARTRL
-360 ARHNHLMMRRLGMQP
+360 ARRNHLMMRRLGMQP

-380 SGMVPSDIQQKV
+380 SGMVPSDIRQKAPYAKV
-392 KDAMIIEQG
+392 IPQG

-413 TTTQVYRDLAAL
+413 TTTEAYRRLARL

-433 FGDISHYYATDPFH
+433 FGDVSHYYATDPFH
-447 EGGKNGGMSPK
+447 EGGRNGGMSPNR
-458 KMAEFVLD
+458 MARFVLD
-466 EMLKNDPESIWVIQ
+466 EMLKNDPDSIWVIQ
-480 SWGENPSKSLLH
+480 SWGENPSKALLH

-513 WESWAGGEF
+513 WETWAGGEF
-522 DNTPWLWC
+522 DHTPWLWC

-577 LFDLFFETVW
+577 LFDLFFETAW
-587 SETPEKLSPIELD
+587 SDTPEHLPPIEPD
-600 PWLRQYVRR
+600 TWLAQYVRR
-609 RYGAQSK
+609 RYGAESE
-616 AAQEAFCLLRKTVYH
+616 AAREAFRLLRKTVYN

-646 NARPAFQIRSASS
+646 NARPSFEIRSASS

-692 LFDLA
+692 RFDLA

-711 HHSMVRAYR
+711 HHTMVRAYR
-720 EKNLSVFDDFSE
+720 EKNLAVFDDYSK

-739 LTEQVLGVRKEFLL
+739 LTEQVLGTRREFLL
-753 GTWLRGAQKLAEGT
+753 GAWLDGARKLAEGT

-776 FNARALITTWGAL
+776 FNARALITTWGAM

-797 RDYSNKQWAGLTS
+797 RDYSNKQWAGLTH
-810 DYYRPRWE
+810 DFYRPRWE
-818 KWVADRR
+818 KWAALRRAELTGEANDR
-825 EELVSGIKDKRGEKE
+825 RGEKA
-840 QAEGWF
+840 QAEDWF
-846 RMEWNWVLA
+846 RMEWKWVLG
-855 RNAYSDEPNGMDLR
+855 RNPYSNEANGMDLK
-869 ELAQQ
+869 ELARQ
-874 ALAFTFD
+874 ALAFTF

>member
-1 MSIEP
+1 MPIASP
-6 RAADAALHK
+6 GTDLALRK
-15 RVHTNENRDTA
+15 PVHTNENRETA
-26 SHITDGDPATRWC
+26 SCITDGNPATRWC

-48 IDLEGCFHLTK
+48 IDLEGCYRLSGL
-59 VVVHTPAQGAS
+59 VIHTPAEGVS

-80 VDFTRIAQKMEELP
+80 VNFARIAQKTEEAS
-94 CPPEGEAF
+94 CPPQGDSFA
-102 EVDCEARFLRVRVT
+102 VDCEARFLRVRVT
-116 YNSASDGAI
+116 YNSAADSAV
-125 LCGIEAYG
+125 LCGVEAYG
-133 EPSGQACEPAAFV
+133 EPSVQACEPAAFV
-146 PPADFEQSA
+146 PVEDYEQSQFN
-155 YHVPITQED
+155 VPVTQED
-164 TLREVRELIAY
+164 TLCEVRELIAD
-175 TVGEARADWFTL
+175 TVGEARADWFLL
-187 RLAENERKPGR
+187 RLAENDQKPGQ
-198 DYFILSNETGKIVIT
+198 DYFTLANQNDKIVIT
-213 GRTGVCLAAGFHHY
+213 GRTGVCLAVGFHHY
-227 LKYFCHAHVSQMSF
+227 LKYFCNAHVSQMSA
-241 QVALPDSPVPVGEEV
+241 QVNLPGDPVPVGEGV
-256 RRETPFRTRYSYNY
+256 RRETPFSVRYSYNY
-270 CTLSYTMAFWREK
+270 CTLSYTMAFWGEAQ
-283 EWKRELYWLAMNGVN
+283 WKRELYWLAMNGVN

-316 LGYSHMECK
+316 LGYSHLECK
-325 DFIAGPAYYAWAYMA
+325 DFITGPAYYAWAYMA

-380 SGMVPSDIQQKV
+380 SGMVPADITQKV
-392 KDAMIIEQG
+392 KNAKIIEQG

-413 TTTQVYRDLAAL
+413 TTTQAYRDLAAL

-433 FGDISHYYATDPFH
+433 FGDISHYYAADPFH
-447 EGGKNGGMSPK
+447 EGGKNAGMSPK
-458 KMAEFVLD
+458 KMAQVVLD
-466 EMLKNDPESIWVIQ
+466 EMLQNDPQSVWVIQ

-513 WESWAGGEF
+513 WETWAGGEF

-544 MDTVASEVARA
+544 MDTVAREVARA
-555 ANTAKC
+555 ANTSKC

-577 LFDLFFETVW
+577 LFDLFFETIW
-587 SETPEKLSPIELD
+587 SDTPEKLSPIELD
-600 PWLRQYVRR
+600 AWLARYTTR

-616 AAQEAFCLLRKTVYH
+616 PAREAFRLLRKTVYH

-711 HHSMVRAYR
+711 HNSMVRAYR
-720 EKNLSVFDDFSE
+720 EKNLAVFDDCSA
-732 RFFQLID
+732 RFFRLIG

-753 GTWLRGAQKLAEGT
+753 GTWLRGAQELAAET

-810 DYYRPRWE
+810 DFYRPRWE
-818 KWVADRR
+818 KWVALRRAELTGGEQDRR
-825 EELVSGIKDKRGEKE
+825 SEKK
-840 QAEGWF
+840 QAEDWF
-846 RMEWNWVLA
+846 RMEWNWALA
-855 RNAYSDEPNGMDLR
+855 RNPYPVEPNGMDLR

-874 ALAFTFD
+874 ALAFSC

>member
-1 MSIEP
+1 MPIASP
-6 RAADAALHK
+6 GADLALH
-15 RVHTNENRDTA
+15 RPVHTNENRDTA

-198 DYFILSNETGKIVIT
+198 DYFILSNETGKIAIT
-213 GRTGVCLAAGFHHY
+213 GRTGVCLAVGFHHY
-227 LKYFCHAHVSQMSF
+227 LKYFCNAHVSQMSM
-241 QVALPDSPVPVGEEV
+241 QVNLPEAPVPVGEIV
-256 RRETPFRTRYSYNY
+256 RRETPFQTRYSYNY
-270 CTLSYTMAFWREK
+270 CTLSYTMAFWGEAQ
-283 EWKRELYWLAMNGVN
+283 WKRELYWLAMNGVN

-340 NISGFGGPVHDSW
+340 NISGFGGPVHDNW
-353 FASRTRL
+353 FAARTRL
-360 ARHNHLMMRRLGMQP
+360 ARRNHLMMRRLGMQP

-380 SGMVPSDIQQKV
+380 SGMAPSDINQKV
-392 KDAMIIEQG
+392 PDAKVISQG

-413 TTTQVYRDLAAL
+413 TTTDAYRRLAQL

-433 FGDISHYYATDPFH
+433 FGDVSHYYATDPFH
-447 EGGKNGGMSPK
+447 EGGRNGGMSPK
-458 KMAEFVLD
+458 KMARFVLD
-466 EMLKNDPESIWVIQ
+466 EMLKNDPESVWVIQ
-480 SWGENPSKSLLH
+480 SWGENPSKSLLQ

-513 WESWAGGEF
+513 WETWAGGEF

-587 SETPEKLSPIELD
+587 SDTPEHLPPIEPD
-600 PWLRQYVRR
+600 MWLAQYVRR
-609 RYGAQSK
+609 RYGAESE
-616 AAQEAFCLLRKTVYH
+616 AAMESFRLLRKTVYN

-646 NARPAFQIRSASS
+646 NARPAFEIRSASS

-711 HHSMVRAYR
+711 HHTMVQAYR
-720 EKNLSVFDDFSE
+720 EKNLTVFDDYSA
-732 RFFQLID
+732 RFFQLIS
-739 LTEQVLGVRKEFLL
+739 LTEQVLGTRREFLL
-753 GTWLRGAQKLAEGT
+753 GTWLRGAQKLAEEA

-776 FNARALITTWGAL
+776 FNARALITTWGAI

-797 RDYSNKQWAGLTS
+797 RDYSNKQWAGLTH
-810 DYYRPRWE
+810 DFYRPRWE
-818 KWVADRR
+818 KWIALRRAELTGGQKDRR
-825 EELVSGIKDKRGEKE
+825 SEKE
-840 QAEGWF
+840 QAEDWF
-846 RMEWNWVLA
+846 HMEWKWVLG
-855 RNAYSDEPNGMDLR
+855 RNPYPAEVNGLDLK

-874 ALAFTFD
+874 ALAFSF

>member
-1 MSIEP
+1 MPIASP
-6 RAADAALHK
+6 GADLALH
-15 RVHTNENRDTA
+15 RPVHTNENRDTA

-198 DYFILSNETGKIVIT
+198 DYFILSNETGKIAIT
-213 GRTGVCLAAGFHHY
+213 GRTGVCLAMGFHHY
-227 LKYFCHAHVSQMSF
+227 LKYFCNAHVSQMSM
-241 QVALPDSPVPVGEEV
+241 QVNLPEAPVPVGEIV
-256 RRETPFRTRYSYNY
+256 RRETPFQTRYSYNY
-270 CTLSYTMAFWREK
+270 CTLSYTMAFWGEAQ
-283 EWKRELYWLAMNGVN
+283 WKRELYWLAMNGVN

-340 NISGFGGPVHDSW
+340 NISGFGGPVHDNW
-353 FASRTRL
+353 FAARTRL
-360 ARHNHLMMRRLGMQP
+360 ARRNHLMMRRLGMQP

-380 SGMVPSDIQQKV
+380 SGMAPSDINQKV
-392 KDAMIIEQG
+392 PDAKVISQG

-413 TTTQVYRDLAAL
+413 TTTDAYRRLAQL

-433 FGDISHYYATDPFH
+433 FGDVSHYYATDPFH
-447 EGGKNGGMSPK
+447 EGGRNGGMSPK
-458 KMAEFVLD
+458 KMARFVLD
-466 EMLKNDPESIWVIQ
+466 EMLKNDPESVWVIQ
-480 SWGENPSKSLLH
+480 SWGENPSKSLLQ

-513 WESWAGGEF
+513 WETWAGGEF

-587 SETPEKLSPIELD
+587 SDTPEHLPPIEPD
-600 PWLRQYVRR
+600 MWLAQYVRR
-609 RYGAQSK
+609 RYGAESE
-616 AAQEAFCLLRKTVYH
+616 AAMESFRLLRKTVYN

-684 VLKQSDGY
+684 ALKQSDGY

-697 DCLKQVLSN
+697 DCLKQMLSN

-711 HHSMVRAYR
+711 HHTMVQAYR
-720 EKNLSVFDDFSE
+720 EKNLTVFDDYSA
-732 RFFQLID
+732 RFFQLIS
-739 LTEQVLGVRKEFLL
+739 LTEQVLGTRREFLL
-753 GTWLRGAQKLAEGT
+753 GTWLRGAQKLAEEA

-776 FNARALITTWGAL
+776 FNARALITTWGAI

-797 RDYSNKQWAGLTS
+797 RDYSNKQWAGLTH
-810 DYYRPRWE
+810 DFYRPRWE
-818 KWVADRR
+818 KWIALRRAELTGGQKDRR
-825 EELVSGIKDKRGEKE
+825 SEKE
-840 QAEGWF
+840 QAEDWF
-846 RMEWNWVLA
+846 HMEWKWVLG
-855 RNAYSDEPNGMDLR
+855 RNPYPAEVNGLDLK

-874 ALAFTFD
+874 ALAFSF

>member
-1 MSIEP
+1 MPIASP
-6 RAADAALHK
+6 AADLALRK

-26 SHITDGDPATRWC
+26 SHITDGNPATRWC

-48 IDLEGCFHLTK
+48 IDLAGCYHLSE
-59 VVVHTPAQGAS
+59 VVIHTPQKGAS
-70 LFDVYASLDG
+70 RFDVYASLDG
-80 VDFTRIAQKMEELP
+80 ANFARIAQKAEEAP
-94 CPPEGEAF
+94 CPPQGDSFA
-102 EVDCEARFLRVRVT
+102 VDCEARFLRIRVT
-116 YNSASDGAI
+116 YHSASDGAV
-125 LCGIEAYG
+125 LCGVEAYG
-133 EPSGQACEPAAFV
+133 EPSVQACGPAAFIPVEDYEKSQFNV
-146 PPADFEQSA
+146 P
-155 YHVPITQED
+155 VTQED
-164 TLREVRELIAY
+164 TLREVRSLIAD
-175 TVGEARADWFTL
+175 TVGAAYADWFLL
-187 RLAENERKPGR
+187 RLAENDQKPGQ
-198 DYFILSNETGKIVIT
+198 DYFTLSDKDGKIAIT
-213 GRTGVCLAAGFHHY
+213 GRTGVCLAVGFHHY

-241 QVALPDSPVPVGEEV
+241 QVVLPDSPVPVGEGV
-256 RRETPFRTRYSYNY
+256 RRETPFQTRYSYNY
-270 CTLSYTMAFWREK
+270 CTLSYTMAFWGEE

-380 SGMVPSDIQQKV
+380 SGMVPADIKQKV
-392 KDAMIIEQG
+392 KNAMIIEQG
-401 LWNGFPRPAMLK
+401 LWNAFPRPAMLK

-433 FGDISHYYATDPFH
+433 FGDVSHYYATDPFH

-466 EMLKNDPESIWVIQ
+466 EMLKSDPESIWVIQ
-480 SWGENPSKSLLH
+480 SWGENPSRALLH

-505 LYAEARPH
+505 LYTEARPH
-513 WESWAGGEF
+513 WETWAGGEF

-577 LFDLFFETVW
+577 LFDLFFETIW
-587 SETPEKLSPIELD
+587 SDTPDRLSPIEPD
-600 PWLRQYVRR
+600 AWLARYTTR

-616 AAQEAFCLLRKTVYH
+616 AAQEAFCLLRQTVYQ
-631 PSLNHNGEGAPESVV
+631 PSLNHNGEGAPESVI

-669 HEFERAVRLLLEDYD
+669 HEFERAVRLLLEDYEI
-684 VLKQSDGY
+684 LKQSDGY
-692 LFDLA
+692 LFDLV

-720 EKNLSVFDDFSE
+720 EKNLSKFDDFSK

-753 GTWLRGAQKLAEGT
+753 GTWLRGAQKLAEET

-825 EELVSGIKDKRGEKE
+825 EELVSGIKDKRDEKE

-855 RNAYSDEPNGMDLR
+855 RNAYSDEPNGMNLR

>member
-1 MSIEP
+1 MPIASP
-6 RAADAALHK
+6 GADLALH
-15 RVHTNENRDTA
+15 RPVHTNENRDTA

-198 DYFILSNETGKIVIT
+198 DYFILSNETGKIAIT
-213 GRTGVCLAAGFHHY
+213 GRTGVCLAVGFHHY
-227 LKYFCHAHVSQMSF
+227 LKYFCNAHVSQMSM
-241 QVALPDSPVPVGEEV
+241 QVNLPEAPVPVGEIV
-256 RRETPFRTRYSYNY
+256 RRETPFQTRYSYNY
-270 CTLSYTMAFWREK
+270 CTLSYTMAFWGEAQ
-283 EWKRELYWLAMNGVN
+283 WKRELYWLAMNGVN

-340 NISGFGGPVHDSW
+340 NISGFGGPVHDNW
-353 FASRTRL
+353 FAARTRL
-360 ARHNHLMMRRLGMQP
+360 ARRNHLMMRRLGMQP

-380 SGMVPSDIQQKV
+380 SGMAPSDINQKV
-392 KDAMIIEQG
+392 PDAKVISQG

-413 TTTQVYRDLAAL
+413 TTTDAYRRLAQL

-433 FGDISHYYATDPFH
+433 FGDVSHYYATDPFH
-447 EGGKNGGMSPK
+447 EGGRNGGMSPK
-458 KMAEFVLD
+458 KMARFVLD
-466 EMLKNDPESIWVIQ
+466 EMLKNDPESVWVIQ
-480 SWGENPSKSLLH
+480 SWGENPSKSLLQ

-513 WESWAGGEF
+513 WETWAGGEF

-555 ANTAKC
+555 ANTAKY

-587 SETPEKLSPIELD
+587 SDTPEHLPPIEPD
-600 PWLRQYVRR
+600 MWLAQYVRR
-609 RYGAQSK
+609 RYGAESE
-616 AAQEAFCLLRKTVYH
+616 AAMESFRLLRKTVYN

-646 NARPAFQIRSASS
+646 NARPAFEIRSASS

-684 VLKQSDGY
+684 ALKQSDGY

-711 HHSMVRAYR
+711 HHTMVQAYR
-720 EKNLSVFDDFSE
+720 EKNLTVFDDYSA
-732 RFFQLID
+732 RFFQLIS
-739 LTEQVLGVRKEFLL
+739 LTEQVLGTRREFLL
-753 GTWLRGAQKLAEGT
+753 GTWLRGAQKLAEEA

-776 FNARALITTWGAL
+776 FNARALITTWGAI

-797 RDYSNKQWAGLTS
+797 RDYSNKQWAGLTH
-810 DYYRPRWE
+810 DFYRPRWE
-818 KWVADRR
+818 KWIALRRAELTGGQKDRR
-825 EELVSGIKDKRGEKE
+825 SEKE
-840 QAEGWF
+840 QAEDWF
-846 RMEWNWVLA
+846 HMEWKWVLG
-855 RNAYSDEPNGMDLR
+855 RNPYPAEVNGLDLK

-874 ALAFTFD
+874 ALAFSF

>member
-1 MSIEP
+1 MPIASP
-6 RAADAALHK
+6 GADLALH
-15 RVHTNENRDTA
+15 RPVHTNENRDTA

-198 DYFILSNETGKIVIT
+198 DYFILSNETGKIAIT
-213 GRTGVCLAAGFHHY
+213 GRTGVCLAVGFHHY
-227 LKYFCHAHVSQMSF
+227 LKYFCNAHVSQMSM
-241 QVALPDSPVPVGEEV
+241 QVNLPEAPVPVGEIV
-256 RRETPFRTRYSYNY
+256 RRETPFQTRYSYNY
-270 CTLSYTMAFWREK
+270 CTLSYTMAFWGEAQ
-283 EWKRELYWLAMNGVN
+283 WKRELYWLAMNGVN

-340 NISGFGGPVHDSW
+340 NISGFGGPVHDNW
-353 FASRTRL
+353 FAARTRL
-360 ARHNHLMMRRLGMQP
+360 ARRNHLMMRRLGMQP

-380 SGMVPSDIQQKV
+380 SGMAPSDINQKV
-392 KDAMIIEQG
+392 PDAKVISQG

-413 TTTQVYRDLAAL
+413 TTTDAYRRLAQL

-433 FGDISHYYATDPFH
+433 FGDVSHYYATDPFH
-447 EGGKNGGMSPK
+447 EGGRNGGMSPK
-458 KMAEFVLD
+458 KMARFVLD
-466 EMLKNDPESIWVIQ
+466 EMLKNDPESVWVIQ
-480 SWGENPSKSLLH
+480 SWGENPSKSLLQ

-513 WESWAGGEF
+513 WETWAGGEF

-555 ANTAKC
+555 ANTAKY

-587 SETPEKLSPIELD
+587 SDTPEHLPPIEPD
-600 PWLRQYVRR
+600 MWLAQYVRR
-609 RYGAQSK
+609 RYGAESE
-616 AAQEAFCLLRKTVYH
+616 AAMESFRLLRKTVYN

-646 NARPAFQIRSASS
+646 NARPAFEIRSASS

-684 VLKQSDGY
+684 ALKESDGY

-697 DCLKQVLSN
+697 DCLKQMLSN

-711 HHSMVRAYR
+711 HHTMVQAYR
-720 EKNLSVFDDFSE
+720 EKNLTVFDDYSA
-732 RFFQLID
+732 RFFQLIS
-739 LTEQVLGVRKEFLL
+739 LTEQVLGTRREFLL
-753 GTWLRGAQKLAEGT
+753 GTWLRGAQKLAEEA

-776 FNARALITTWGAL
+776 FNARALITTWGAI

-797 RDYSNKQWAGLTS
+797 RDYSNKQWAGLTH
-810 DYYRPRWE
+810 DFYRPRWE
-818 KWVADRR
+818 KWIALRRAELTGGQKDRR
-825 EELVSGIKDKRGEKE
+825 SEKE
-840 QAEGWF
+840 QAEDWF
-846 RMEWNWVLA
+846 HMEWKWVLG
-855 RNAYSDEPNGMDLR
+855 RNPYPAEVNGLDLK

-874 ALAFTFD
+874 ALAFSF

>member
-1 MSIEP
+1 MPIASP
-6 RAADAALHK
+6 GADLALH
-15 RVHTNENRDTA
+15 RPVHTNENRDTA
-26 SHITDGDPATRWC
+26 FHITDGDPATRWC

-198 DYFILSNETGKIVIT
+198 DYFILSNETGKIAIT
-213 GRTGVCLAAGFHHY
+213 GRTGVCLAVGFHHY
-227 LKYFCHAHVSQMSF
+227 LKYFCNAHVSQMSM
-241 QVALPDSPVPVGEEV
+241 QVNLPEAPVPVGEIV
-256 RRETPFRTRYSYNY
+256 RRETPFQTRYSYNY
-270 CTLSYTMAFWREK
+270 CTLSYTMAFWGEAQ
-283 EWKRELYWLAMNGVN
+283 WKRELYWLAMNGVN

-340 NISGFGGPVHDSW
+340 NISGFGGPVHDNW
-353 FASRTRL
+353 FAARTRL
-360 ARHNHLMMRRLGMQP
+360 ARRNHLMMRRLGMQP

-380 SGMVPSDIQQKV
+380 SGMAPSDINQKV
-392 KDAMIIEQG
+392 PDAKVISQG

-413 TTTQVYRDLAAL
+413 TTTDAYRRLAQL

-433 FGDISHYYATDPFH
+433 FGDVSHYYATDPFH
-447 EGGKNGGMSPK
+447 EGGRNGGMSPK
-458 KMAEFVLD
+458 KMARFVLD
-466 EMLKNDPESIWVIQ
+466 EMLKNDPESVWVIQ
-480 SWGENPSKSLLH
+480 SWGENPSKSLLQ

-513 WESWAGGEF
+513 WETWAGGEF

-555 ANTAKC
+555 ANTAKY

-587 SETPEKLSPIELD
+587 SDTPEHLPPIEPD
-600 PWLRQYVRR
+600 MWLAQYVRR
-609 RYGAQSK
+609 RYGAESE
-616 AAQEAFCLLRKTVYH
+616 AAMESFRLLRKTVYN

-646 NARPAFQIRSASS
+646 NARPAFEIRSASS

-684 VLKQSDGY
+684 ALKQSDGY

-711 HHSMVRAYR
+711 HHTMVQAYR
-720 EKNLSVFDDFSE
+720 EKNLTVFDDYSA
-732 RFFQLID
+732 RFFQLIS
-739 LTEQVLGVRKEFLL
+739 LTEQVLGTRREFLL
-753 GTWLRGAQKLAEGT
+753 GTWLRGAQKLAEEA

-776 FNARALITTWGAL
+776 FNARALITTWGAI

-797 RDYSNKQWAGLTS
+797 RDYSNKQWAGLTH
-810 DYYRPRWE
+810 DFYRPRWE
-818 KWVADRR
+818 KWIALRRAELTGGQKDRR
-825 EELVSGIKDKRGEKE
+825 SEKE
-840 QAEGWF
+840 QAEDWF
-846 RMEWNWVLA
+846 HMEWKWVLG
-855 RNAYSDEPNGMDLR
+855 RNPYPAEVNGLDLK

-874 ALAFTFD
+874 ALAFSF

>member
-1 MSIEP
+1 MPIASP
-6 RAADAALHK
+6 DADLALH
-15 RVHTNENRDTA
+15 RPVHTNENRDTA

-146 PPADFEQSA
+146 PPADVEQSA

-198 DYFILSNETGKIVIT
+198 DYFILSNETGKIAIT
-213 GRTGVCLAAGFHHY
+213 GRTGVCLAVGFHHY
-227 LKYFCHAHVSQMSF
+227 LKYFCNAHVSQMSM
-241 QVALPDSPVPVGEEV
+241 QVNLPEAPVPVGEIV
-256 RRETPFRTRYSYNY
+256 RRETPFQTRYSYNY
-270 CTLSYTMAFWREK
+270 CTLSYTMAFWGEAQ
-283 EWKRELYWLAMNGVN
+283 WKRELYWLAMNGVN

-340 NISGFGGPVHDSW
+340 NISGFGGPVHDNW
-353 FASRTRL
+353 FAARTRL
-360 ARHNHLMMRRLGMQP
+360 ARRNHLMMRRLGMQP

-380 SGMVPSDIQQKV
+380 SGMAPSDINQKV
-392 KDAMIIEQG
+392 PDAKVISQG

-413 TTTQVYRDLAAL
+413 TTTDAYRRLAQL

-433 FGDISHYYATDPFH
+433 FGDVSHYYATDPFH
-447 EGGKNGGMSPK
+447 EGGRNGGMSPK
-458 KMAEFVLD
+458 KMARFVLD
-466 EMLKNDPESIWVIQ
+466 EMLKNDPESVWVIQ
-480 SWGENPSKSLLH
+480 SWGENPSKSLLQ

-513 WESWAGGEF
+513 WETWAGGEF

-587 SETPEKLSPIELD
+587 SDTPEHLPPIEPD
-600 PWLRQYVRR
+600 MWLAQYVRR
-609 RYGAQSK
+609 RYGAESE
-616 AAQEAFCLLRKTVYH
+616 AAMESFRLLRKTVYN

-646 NARPAFQIRSASS
+646 NARPAFEIRSASS

-684 VLKQSDGY
+684 ALKQSDGY

-697 DCLKQVLSN
+697 DCLKQMLSN

-711 HHSMVRAYR
+711 HHTMVQAYR
-720 EKNLSVFDDFSE
+720 EKNLTVFDDYSA
-732 RFFQLID
+732 RFFQLIS
-739 LTEQVLGVRKEFLL
+739 LTEQVLGTRREFLL
-753 GTWLRGAQKLAEGT
+753 GTWLRGAQKLAEEA

-776 FNARALITTWGAL
+776 FNARALITTWGAI

-797 RDYSNKQWAGLTS
+797 RDYSNKQWAGLTH
-810 DYYRPRWE
+810 DFYRPRWE
-818 KWVADRR
+818 KWIALRRAELTGGQKDRR
-825 EELVSGIKDKRGEKE
+825 SEKE
-840 QAEGWF
+840 QAEDWF
-846 RMEWNWVLA
+846 HMEWKWVLG
-855 RNAYSDEPNGMDLR
+855 RNPYPAEVNGLDLK

-874 ALAFTFD
+874 ALAFSF